1 MSDDLPRRPESD
13 DDAWAQII
21 AGYDDDSPDPVAPWP
36 IAEDLDEIAD
46 ADGDS
51 AASGPTTAAEFHPS
65 ESSPD
70 YENRFSRRR
79 RERIEDDDA
88 NDRFIPPDPPPLPR
102 LDTIGQ
108 FAWGGLLGGPLFLIL
123 SAVFDWQMPP
133 FFLALAVTAF
143 VAGFVTLVVR
153 MNDGRPDDW
162 NNDSGAVL

>member
-1 MSDDLPRRPESD
+1 MSEDLPRRPESD

-21 AGYDDDSPDPVAPWP
+21 AGYDDDSTDLVAPWP
-36 IAEDLDEIAD
+36 IAEDLDETPD
-46 ADGDS
+46 ADRD
-51 AASGPTTAAEFHPS
+51 SGPATAQDFPSDGS
-65 ESSPD
+65 ESIPD

-79 RERIEDDDA
+79 REPLEDDDA
-88 NDRFIPPDPPPLPR
+88 HDRFVPPDPPPLPR

-133 FFLALAVTAF
+133 LFLALAVTAF